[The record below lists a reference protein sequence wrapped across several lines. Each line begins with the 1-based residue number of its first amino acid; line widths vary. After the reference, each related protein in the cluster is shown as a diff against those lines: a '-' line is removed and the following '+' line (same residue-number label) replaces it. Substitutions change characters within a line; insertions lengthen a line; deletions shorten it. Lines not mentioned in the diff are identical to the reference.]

1 MDFPKAQMKLKKS
14 QKSEMKIFDH
24 AFVELNDQ
32 IESVETP
39 NGRRYRTPDGVFPS
53 VTTVTGWKKRAF
65 FAKWRR
71 DNPEESKR
79 VLSRGTKLHAII
91 ETYLRNSF
99 APTALLEAKGTL
111 EGYLFESMR
120 EDIDRIGKIFAIEV
134 PLWSKKIGLA
144 GRTDCIGEFDGVP
157 SVIDF
162 KSSNYPKSEDAIQDY
177 FMQATAYSL
186 MWQDRTGQ
194 ELRNIAILIGVEDG
208 GSQVFTADPR
218 EYVADLV
225 DAIRTYREEQ
235 AIQVS

>member
-1 MDFPKAQMKLKKS
+1 MKT
-14 QKSEMKIFDH
+14 FDH
-24 AFVELNDQ
+24 AFVELNEQ

-39 NGRRYRTPDGVFPS
+39 NGRRYKTPDGVFPS

-91 ETYLRNSF
+91 ETYLRNSLT
-99 APTALLEAKGTL
+99 PTALAEATGTS
-111 EGYLFESMR
+111 EADLFVSMQ
-120 EDIDRIGKIFAIEV
+120 EDINRIGKIFAIEV
-134 PLWSKKIGLA
+134 PLWSKKVGLA

-162 KSSNYPKSEDAIQDY
+162 KSSNYPKSDDAIQDY
-177 FMQATAYSL
+177 FMQATAYAL
-186 MWQDRTGQ
+186 MWQDLTGQ
-194 ELRNIAILIGVEDG
+194 QLRNIAILIGVEDG
-208 GSQVFTADPR
+208 GCQVFTADPR
-218 EYVADLV
+218 DYVEDLV

-235 AIQVS
+235 PLQVS

>member
-1 MDFPKAQMKLKKS
+1 MKT
-14 QKSEMKIFDH
+14 FDH
-24 AFVELNDQ
+24 AFVELNEQ

-91 ETYLRNSF
+91 ETYLRNSLTT
-99 APTALLEAKGTL
+99 TALAEATGTS
-111 EGYLFESMR
+111 EADLFVSMQ
-120 EDIDRIGKIFAIEV
+120 EDINRIGKIFAIEV
-134 PLWSKKIGLA
+134 PLWSKKVGLA

-177 FMQATAYSL
+177 FMQATAYAL
-186 MWQDRTGQ
+186 MWQDLTGQ
-194 ELRNIAILIGVEDG
+194 QLRNIAILIGVEDG
-208 GSQVFTADPR
+208 GCQVFTADPR
-218 EYVADLV
+218 DYVEDLV

-235 AIQVS
+235 PLQVS

>member
-1 MDFPKAQMKLKKS
+1 MKTF
-14 QKSEMKIFDH
+14 QH
-24 AFVELNDQ
+24 ELVSLNEN

-39 NGRRYRTPDGVFPS
+39 QGRRYKTPDGFFPS

-71 DNPEESKR
+71 ENPEESKR
-79 VLSRGTKLHAII
+79 VLSRGTKLHSLI
-91 ETYLRNSF
+91 ETYLKNDLT
-99 APTALLEAKGTL
+99 PTALAEVTGTNEAD
-111 EGYLFESMR
+111 LFASMQQ
-120 EDIDRIGKIFAIEV
+120 DIDRIGTIRAIEV
-134 PLWSKKIGLA
+134 PLWSKKVGLA

-177 FMQATAYSL
+177 FMQATAYAL

-208 GSQVFTADPR
+208 GCQVFTADPR
-218 EYVADLV
+218 EYVEDLV

-235 AIQVS
+235 AVTVS

>member
-1 MDFPKAQMKLKKS
+1 MKT
-14 QKSEMKIFDH
+14 FDH
-24 AFVELNDQ
+24 AFVELNEQ

-91 ETYLRNSF
+91 ETYLRNSLT
-99 APTALLEAKGTL
+99 PTALAEATGTS
-111 EGYLFESMR
+111 EADLFVSMQ
-120 EDIDRIGKIFAIEV
+120 EDINRIGKIFAIEV
-134 PLWSKKIGLA
+134 PLWSKKVGLA

-177 FMQATAYSL
+177 FMQATAYAL
-186 MWQDRTGQ
+186 MWQDLTGQ
-194 ELRNIAILIGVEDG
+194 QLRNIAILIGVEDG
-208 GSQVFTADPR
+208 GCQVFTADPR
-218 EYVADLV
+218 DYVEDLV

-235 AIQVS
+235 PLQVS

>member
-1 MDFPKAQMKLKKS
+1 MKT
-14 QKSEMKIFDH
+14 FDH
-24 AFVELNDQ
+24 AFVELNEQ

-39 NGRRYRTPDGVFPS
+39 NGRRYKTPDGVFPS

-91 ETYLRNSF
+91 ETYLRNSLT
-99 APTALLEAKGTL
+99 PTALAEATGTS
-111 EGYLFESMR
+111 EADLFVSMQ
-120 EDIDRIGKIFAIEV
+120 EDINRIGKIFAIEV
-134 PLWSKKIGLA
+134 PLWSKKVGLA

-177 FMQATAYSL
+177 FMQATAYAL
-186 MWQDRTGQ
+186 MWQDLTGQ
-194 ELRNIAILIGVEDG
+194 QLRNIAILIGVEDG
-208 GSQVFTADPR
+208 GCQVFTADPLD
-218 EYVADLV
+218 YVPDLV
-225 DAIRTYREEQ
+225 EAIQTYRAEQ
-235 AIQVS
+235 PLRTS

>member
-1 MDFPKAQMKLKKS
+1 MKTF
-14 QKSEMKIFDH
+14 QH
-24 AFVELNDQ
+24 ELVTLDEN
-32 IESVETP
+32 IESVES
-39 NGRRYRTPDGVFPS
+39 NGGRRYSTPDGIFPS

-79 VLSRGTKLHAII
+79 VLSRGTKLHSII
-91 ETYLRNSF
+91 ETYLRNDLT
-99 APTALLEAKGTL
+99 PTTLAEAAGTS
-111 EGYLFESMR
+111 EADLFVAMR

-134 PLWSKKIGLA
+134 PLWSKRVGLA

-218 EYVADLV
+218 EYIEDLAE
-225 DAIRTYREEQ
+225 AIKVYRAEQ
-235 AIQVS
+235 GSYASK

>member
-1 MDFPKAQMKLKKS
+1 MKT
-14 QKSEMKIFDH
+14 FDH

-32 IESVETP
+32 IESVDTP
-39 NGRRYRTPDGVFPS
+39 SGRRYKTPDGIFPS

-79 VLSRGTKLHAII
+79 VLSRGTKLHTLI
-91 ETYLRNSF
+91 ETYLRNSLT
-99 APTALLEAKGTL
+99 PTTLSEAEGTS
-111 EGYLFESMR
+111 EADLFLSMQ

-134 PLWSKKIGLA
+134 PLWSKKVGLA

-186 MWQDRTGQ
+186 MWQDLTGQ

-218 EYVADLV
+218 EYIADLV

-235 AIQVS
+235 AVQVS

>member
-1 MDFPKAQMKLKKS
+1 MKTF
-14 QKSEMKIFDH
+14 QH
-24 AFVELNDQ
+24 ELVSLNENL
-32 IESVETP
+32 ESVETP
-39 NGRRYRTPDGVFPS
+39 QGRRYKTPDGVFPS

-79 VLSRGTKLHAII
+79 VLSRGTKLHSLI
-91 ETYLRNSF
+91 ETYLKNDLT
-99 APTALLEAKGTL
+99 PTALSEVAGTNEAD
-111 EGYLFESMR
+111 LFASMQQ
-120 EDIDRIGKIFAIEV
+120 DIDRIGKV
-134 PLWSKKIGLA
+134 Y
-144 GRTDCIGEFDGVP
+144 RRQRQMCIRDRP

-177 FMQATAYSL
+177 FMQATAYAL

-218 EYVADLV
+218 EYIEDLV

-235 AIQVS
+235 AVQVS

>member
-1 MDFPKAQMKLKKS
+1 MTKLNH
-14 QKSEMKIFDH
+14 IFH
-24 AFVELNDQ
+24 HEFVTLDEGV
-32 IESVETP
+32 ESVESPTGRKYKTP
-39 NGRRYRTPDGVFPS
+39 VGHLPS

-79 VLSRGTKLHAII
+79 VLSRGTKLHSII
-91 ETYLRNSF
+91 ESYLKNE
-99 APTALLEAKGTL
+99 LEPSRLTESVGLT
-111 EGYLFESMR
+111 EVDLFVSMQ
-120 EDIDRIGKIFAIEV
+120 EDINRIGKIYAIEV

-162 KSSNYPKSEDAIQDY
+162 KSSNHPKSEDAIQDY

-194 ELRNIAILIGVEDG
+194 KLRNIAILIGVEDG
-208 GSQVFTADPR
+208 GSQVFTADPMD
-218 EYVADLV
+218 YVEDLA
-225 DAIRTYREEQ
+225 DAIRLYRAET
-235 AIQVS
+235 I

>member
-1 MDFPKAQMKLKKS
+1 MKTF
-14 QKSEMKIFDH
+14 QH
-24 AFVELNDQ
+24 ELVSLNEN

-39 NGRRYRTPDGVFPS
+39 QGRRYKTPDGFFPS

-71 DNPEESKR
+71 ENPEESKR
-79 VLSRGTKLHAII
+79 VLSRGTKLHSLI
-91 ETYLRNSF
+91 ETYLKNDLT
-99 APTALLEAKGTL
+99 PTALAEATGTN
-111 EGYLFESMR
+111 EADLFASMQQ
-120 EDIDRIGKIFAIEV
+120 DIDRIGTIRAIEV
-134 PLWSKKIGLA
+134 PLWSKKVGLA

-177 FMQATAYSL
+177 FMQATAYAL

-218 EYVADLV
+218 EYVEDLV

-235 AIQVS
+235 AVTVS

>member
-1 MDFPKAQMKLKKS
+1 MKT
-14 QKSEMKIFDH
+14 FDH

-32 IESVETP
+32 IESVDTP
-39 NGRRYRTPDGVFPS
+39 SGRRYRTPDGVFPS

-71 DNPEESKR
+71 ENPEESKR
-79 VLSRGTKLHAII
+79 VLSRGTKLHALI
-91 ETYLRNSF
+91 ETYLRNSLT
-99 APTALLEAKGTL
+99 PTTLSEARGTS
-111 EGYLFESMR
+111 EADLFSSMR
-120 EDIDRIGKIFAIEV
+120 EDIDRIGKIYAIEV
-134 PLWSKKIGLA
+134 PLWSKKVGLA

-186 MWQDRTGQ
+186 MWQDLTGQ

-218 EYVADLV
+218 EYIADLV

-235 AIQVS
+235 AVQVS